1 MMQTIQKRPV
11 FPNDVHCHFDISTIE
26 SVDLRPGNTPIRRP
40 HYQIVWI
47 SQGSGHFSI
56 DLEKFRIRD
65 NTTYTIPP
73 GRYHQFMAEGR
84 LSGYVLS
91 FNMDFLHL
99 ALESPGRPFFTE
111 ITSDLN
117 RVKMYLLKR
126 EDQALQDVLADIN
139 REFGADLMLRLEILS
154 GLFKVFLIYM
164 KRQSV
169 TVRQEEI
176 HCSHTRLF
184 NRFYAKLDNQFRT
197 KRQVADYANELFVS
211 PNYLASVV
219 KKVTGHS
226 ASYHIRQRTVQEAK
240 RLVIYNDANMK
251 SVAYSL
257 GFEDLAHFSR
267 YFKNATGMN
276 FITFRKTTFTRHIN

>member
-1 MMQTIQKRPV
+1 MQTIQKRPV

-26 SVDLRPGNTPIRRP
+26 SVDLKPGNTPIRRP

-126 EDQALQDVLADIN
+126 EDQALQDVLADISV
-139 REFGADLMLRLEILS
+139 LEDRSRFIAVMQGGIVKAGQLTWLAGTVEALS
-154 GLFKVFLIYM
+154 SESKALK
-164 KRQSV
+164 
-169 TVRQEEI
+169 
-176 HCSHTRLF
+176 
-184 NRFYAKLDNQFRT
+184 
-197 KRQVADYANELFVS
+197 
-211 PNYLASVV
+211 
-219 KKVTGHS
+219 
-226 ASYHIRQRTVQEAK
+226 
-240 RLVIYNDANMK
+240 
-251 SVAYSL
+251 
-257 GFEDLAHFSR
+257 
-267 YFKNATGMN
+267 
-276 FITFRKTTFTRHIN
+276 